1 MRIYMAF
8 TPPLRANF
16 AFAAVFSFII
26 LLSSCSDPATVG
38 LELAPGNNQIG
49 VFYQEFVLD
58 AEMVL
63 VDSLN
68 TTTNTISRGV
78 LVVGHEQDEFF
89 GVNEATTYSRLF
101 IDVTADRP
109 RTDAILDSVF
119 FALDVIAVNGQNLD
133 SPKSYAVHELE
144 EPILD
149 TVYFNSDKLAYSL
162 EPVALGE
169 VVFEDVKDT
178 IVNLPVSPEF
188 SERLFGFMKRGPEFE
203 NLLAFR
209 RLYPGIAL
217 KAKAGDQTT
226 LGLQQG
232 VNTGFLV
239 YYHYPEDTVS
249 TLYRVSTGSSRAFI
263 GVESD
268 RSGTPTEVIT
278 TPNQSYDVGTK
289 VGMKASLGMAL
300 KVDTSPLDTFL
311 DTLSGITFN
320 QVLFEI
326 GDIDEVPEGQTPL
339 FSYYIYF
346 TDQNNKFI
354 RRPSDRNP
362 VTLQLSG
369 QPQTELDA
377 DGNTVL
383 AVRAPAQAIFSQANQ
398 NYSVD
403 IAGYLNAL
411 FRGDITRTDWLLY
424 GGLVNTATQD
434 DDFKK
439 SLRQFVVDKNRIKV
453 KVIYSKRR

>member
-1 MRIYMAF
+1 MAF
-8 TPPLRANF
+8 TPPLRANI
-16 AFAAVFSFII
+16 AVAALFSSII
-26 LLSSCSDPATVG
+26 FLSSCSDPATVG

-68 TTTNTISRGV
+68 TTTNPVSGGV
-78 LVVGHEQDEFF
+78 LVVGHEEDDFF

-101 IDVTADRP
+101 IDVTAARP

-119 FALDVIAVNGQNLD
+119 FALDVVAVNGQNLD
-133 SPKSYAVHELE
+133 APKSFSVHELE

-149 TVYFNSDKLAYSL
+149 TVYFNTDKLDFSL
-162 EPVALGE
+162 DPIASGE

-178 IVNLPVSPEF
+178 IVNLTVDPVF
-188 SERLFGFMKRGPEFE
+188 SEELFGFMKSGPEFG

-209 RLYPGIAL
+209 RLYPGVAI
-217 KAKAGDQTT
+217 KARAGDQTT

-232 VNTGFLV
+232 INTGFLV
-239 YYHYPEDTVS
+239 YFHYPEDTIS

-263 GVESD
+263 GLESD
-268 RSGTPTEVIT
+268 RSGTPTEQIT
-278 TPNQSYDVGTK
+278 TPSQAYDVGPK

-300 KVDTSPLDTFL
+300 KVDTSPLDAFL

-326 GDIDEVPEGQTPL
+326 GEIDEVPEGQTPL

-346 TDQNNKFI
+346 TDQTNKFI
-354 RRPSDRNP
+354 RRRVDGNP

-369 QPQTELDA
+369 QAQTELDE
-377 DGNTVL
+377 DGNTRL
-383 AVRAPAQAIFSQANQ
+383 PVRAPAQTIFSELNQ
-398 NYSVD
+398 NYAVD
-403 IAGYLNAL
+403 ISGYLNAL
-411 FRGDITRTDWLLY
+411 FRGEITRTDWLLY
-424 GGLVNTATQD
+424 GGLVNNVTQD

-439 SLRQFVVDKNRIKV
+439 SLRQFIVDKNRIKV